1 MLKLASLIQV
11 PLLSV
16 TDGKLAN
23 SRTQVRADWKLA
35 TQITG
40 LAWGLQTITVT
51 KGGNGG
57 AKNSPYFQL
66 QGPPPPQ
73 EPTSLILF
81 SKEHASVLLG
91 IVLGNTSRS
100 KGC

>member
-57 AKNSPYFQL
+57 AENSPYFQL
-66 QGPPPPQ
+66 QGPPQ